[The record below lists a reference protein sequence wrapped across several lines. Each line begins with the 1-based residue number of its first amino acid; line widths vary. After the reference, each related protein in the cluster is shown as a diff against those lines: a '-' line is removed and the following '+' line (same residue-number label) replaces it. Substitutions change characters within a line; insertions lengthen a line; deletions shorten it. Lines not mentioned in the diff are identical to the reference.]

1 MKFQTVLRAQWLA
14 AGLGAAL
21 LLTGSAKGQEITNTE
36 FADGQYVV
44 PFSEGVSTQDTP
56 APAATPVMSEL
67 QALQATAA
75 ISGPSIP
82 DEPNLMRMSVLQRW
96 VTAVLLVVAGLLG
109 LFIVVELSVL
119 VELKRARRS
128 LRSPHNPRVST
139 RTA

>member
-56 APAATPVMSEL
+56 APQSSRFNPHRLSGLCGLRTVTHFETRG
-67 QALQATAA
+67 ATAVV
-75 ISGPSIP
+75 SDWKQCHLKREVHVERLLSPFGLPSERSWGP
-82 DEPNLMRMSVLQRW
+82 
-96 VTAVLLVVAGLLG
+96 A
-109 LFIVVELSVL
+109 LSV
-119 VELKRARRS
+119 
-128 LRSPHNPRVST
+128 
-139 RTA
+139 